1 MTPGNNYGFS
11 RLQWW
16 FSLRVGKPRAVDE
29 DQRAL
34 FSDAWLFD
42 AVIEGSAGPGRL
54 LEAAREADLEPV
66 MVPPRQS
73 ESGT

>member
-16 FSLRVGKPRAVDE
+16 FSLRVEKLRGVDE

-34 FSDAWLFD
+34 FSDTWLFD
-42 AVIEGSAGPGRL
+42 EVTEGSAGPGRF

-66 MVPPRQS
+66 MVPPQQ
-73 ESGT
+73 